1 MQVSFECTHKQQRL
15 FRLAMD
21 YRVILVL
28 LIIWMIWGILR
39 VLRIL

>member
-1 MQVSFECTHKQQRL
+1 MHLAIECRHKQQRL
-15 FRLAMD
+15 FRLVMD
-21 YRVILVL
+21 SRVVLVL